1 MSTTNS
7 KNAFDST
14 VELRA
19 TNKRKVLD
27 ALFTEPDQSRF
38 EIGRKTGLGDI
49 EAQRRLSELINDG
62 KVIITGTRKHFNC
75 DVSLYSVKQQ
85 LELYPAEK
93 KLTFKE
99 WVKINHP
106 EVLNEWENLNKKR

>member
-7 KNAFDST
+7 KNAFDLT
-14 VELRA
+14 VKLRA
-19 TNKRKVLD
+19 TNKQKVLD
-27 ALFTEPDQSRF
+27 ALSTEPDQSRF

-49 EAQRRLSELINDG
+49 EAQRRLSELVNDG

-85 LELYPAEK
+85 LELYPSK
-93 KLTFKE
+93 KRITLKE
-99 WVKINHP
+99 WLKINHP
-106 EVLNEWENLNKKR
+106 AISEQWEKLNK